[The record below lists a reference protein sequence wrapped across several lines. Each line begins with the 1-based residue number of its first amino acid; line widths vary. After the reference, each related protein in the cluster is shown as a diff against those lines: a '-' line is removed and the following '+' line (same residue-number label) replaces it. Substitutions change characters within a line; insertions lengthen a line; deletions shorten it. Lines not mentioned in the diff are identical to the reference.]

1 MLNRDD
7 LPPTPEWSPEAR
19 LAPDFT
25 KPDLKLPACQLCKQR
40 LDGRGDQ

>member
-7 LPPTPEWSPEAR
+7 LPPTPEWSPDVR

-25 KPDLKLPACQLCKQR
+25 RADLRVTSSLLMPL
-40 LDGRGDQ
+40 LWSGDQA